1 MLNRKGAEYLRLSVC
16 PQVASYLALSQG
28 DNFLLYY
35 LVRGSTLVNGRLLD
49 QLVFR
54 LQFED
59 RILMGKWRVPYLLY
73 GIIVSAC
80 TLSVRYVPW
89 CKKILKI
96 K

>member
-1 MLNRKGAEYLRLSVC
+1 M
-16 PQVASYLALSQG
+16 ASYLALSQG

-59 RILMGKWRVPYLLY
+59 RILMGKWRDRTSFY
-73 GIIVSAC
+73 GIVVSA
-80 TLSVRYVPW
+80 LDVYAPLDISMY
-89 CKKILKI
+89 L
-96 K
+96 

>member
-1 MLNRKGAEYLRLSVC
+1 MDPKHWREDGLLC

-59 RILMGKWRVPYLLY
+59 RILMGKWRDCISFY
-73 GIIVSAC
+73 GIIVSALNVYASLYISMC
-80 TLSVRYVPW
+80 L
-89 CKKILKI
+89 
-96 K
+96 